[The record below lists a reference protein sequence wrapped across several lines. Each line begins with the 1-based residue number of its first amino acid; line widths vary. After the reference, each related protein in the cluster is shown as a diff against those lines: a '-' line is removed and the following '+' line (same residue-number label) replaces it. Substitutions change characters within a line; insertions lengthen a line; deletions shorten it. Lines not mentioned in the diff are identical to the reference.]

1 MDSAINLPPLAWSGN
16 WPNLLLSNPATIV
29 NLEISSNIRNY
40 WSEDLVR
47 KFPSSNS
54 KENHPA
60 FGKTIWTLVGKMKKF
75 EFFFGRARLILYTIF
90 KICTCDNDWRAQ
102 KKRKK
107 NWEREM
113 DERDAWRL
121 KTLKR
126 WTCAISLNAKIYK
139 IHAQKVHVVLNCKCL
154 YTCTRGPCLHRLK
167 HSTLLF
173 FMPISLAEHLAVLI
187 YSHYVCMCVHISSNT
202 FRIYTDTR
210 HIQNTIHIW
219 R

>member
-1 MDSAINLPPLAWSGN
+1 MPSIYPI
-16 WPNLLLSNPATIV
+16 WPEVVVGRIYF
-29 NLEISSNIRNY
+29 SSIQRSSLIWRFY
-40 WSEDLVR
+40 QT
-47 KFPSSNS
+47 FTTSNS
-54 KENHPA
+54 KENHPI
-60 FGKTIWTLVGKMKKF
+60 FEKTIWTLVGKMKKF
-75 EFFFGRARLILYTIF
+75 EFFLVVVPDCTIYYFQNLHVWQRLARSEDE
-90 KICTCDNDWRAQ
+90 K
-102 KKRKK
+102 KK

-139 IHAQKVHVVLNCKCL
+139 IHAQKVHVVLNRKCL
-154 YTCTRGPCLHRLK
+154 YICTRGPCLHRLK

-187 YSHYVCMCVHISSNT
+187 YSHYVCVCVSTYLQIQFVYTQTHA
-202 FRIYTDTR
+202 IYK
-210 HIQNTIHIW
+210 IQYIYGD